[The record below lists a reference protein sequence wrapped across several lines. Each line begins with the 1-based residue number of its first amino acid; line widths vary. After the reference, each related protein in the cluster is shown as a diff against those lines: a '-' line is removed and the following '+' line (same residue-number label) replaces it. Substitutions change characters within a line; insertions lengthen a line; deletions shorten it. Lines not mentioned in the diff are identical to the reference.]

1 MMTLTAVSAC
11 LAGERCRYDGNANPN
26 DRAKELCA
34 AGALLI
40 CPECLGGLPTPREPA
55 EIVGGDGAAVLDGTA
70 RVITKSGAD
79 VTDAFICGAQKALA
93 LCKENGITEALLKA
107 RSPSCGCGT
116 IYDGT
121 FSGGRICGDGVTA
134 ALLKRNGIRVYTGN
148 D

>member
-40 CPECLGGLPTPREPA
+40 CPECLSGLPTPREPA

-79 VTDAFICGAQKALA
+79 VRMLSFAVRKKHL
-93 LCKENGITEALLKA
+93 LCA
-107 RSPSCGCGT
+107 R
-116 IYDGT
+116 
-121 FSGGRICGDGVTA
+121 
-134 ALLKRNGIRVYTGN
+134 KTG
-148 D
+148 